1 MGFAGPLVGH
11 RGTVALQHGPGCPAR
26 QPHEVGLAA
35 APAEPA
41 VGVEVI
47 DAGLPAPAAEE
58 PGDAGV
64 GDAALAA
71 DPAPRQFGVW
81 MASAG
86 AVAVRGRG
94 RLPARA
100 NSPARKASRS
110 SPVAA
115 ARSRPRA
122 VRRRPDGERPPGRS
136 LRSGRTCSRRAG
148 GARRSREVYA
158 GGCHGAVAQVVER
171 PLGNSPGICAVLDPV
186 FPGRGRASEAQLSA
200 LIRAGWHLI
209 VDGRIANR
217 GHELRPSSSMPE
229 PATTH

>member
-94 RLPARA
+94 RLPAGQQPGEEGLQVLTGGGGQVEAAGRE
-100 NSPARKASRS
+100 KASRWRT
-110 SPVAA
+110 A
-115 ARSRPRA
+115 SR
-122 VRRRPDGERPPGRS
+122 
-136 LRSGRTCSRRAG
+136 
-148 GARRSREVYA
+148 
-158 GGCHGAVAQVVER
+158 
-171 PLGNSPGICAVLDPV
+171 
-186 FPGRGRASEAQLSA
+186 
-200 LIRAGWHLI
+200 
-209 VDGRIANR
+209 
-217 GHELRPSSSMPE
+217 
-229 PATTH
+229 